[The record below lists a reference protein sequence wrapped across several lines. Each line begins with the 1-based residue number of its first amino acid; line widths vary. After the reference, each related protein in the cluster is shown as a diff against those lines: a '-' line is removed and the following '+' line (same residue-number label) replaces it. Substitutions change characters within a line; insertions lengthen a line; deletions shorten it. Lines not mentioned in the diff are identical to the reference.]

1 MLPFFHPPHPVRL
14 PPSRV
19 QRVHPRWRPRPPLT
33 SVSPLPSPSVGLL
46 LARQM
51 PVPLQLLGPVRRGN
65 PAYLLCHLSLILR
78 PRTALLLRR
87 LSHVL
92 LCRLGRLRKPSSRF
106 MQLRSLPALA
116 DSLHP
121 YVLLA

>member
-46 LARQM
+46 LARQ
-51 PVPLQLLGPVRRGN
+51 PLVPLQLLGPVRRGN
-65 PAYLLCHLSLILR
+65 PACLLCHLSLFLR
-78 PRTALLLRR
+78 PRTALLLLRV
-87 LSHVL
+87 SQVL
-92 LCRLGRLRKPSSRF
+92 LCRLGRL
-106 MQLRSLPALA
+106 
-116 DSLHP
+116 
-121 YVLLA
+121 